1 MKTLTLYIEKLAKG
15 CERTTLFIL
24 IAAAISLVGIGDVHA
39 RVGVGGGVGVGA
51 RGVGAAPGVGVG
63 ARGVGVA
70 PGVGVGA
77 PGVGVLPRG
86 YYAAVPAGYR
96 TVAYRGYTCRYVGG
110 IYYRAAMYQGNTV
123 WVVVQ

>member
-63 ARGVGVA
+63 ARGVGV
-70 PGVGVGA
+70 
-77 PGVGVLPRG
+77 LPRG

-110 IYYRAAMYQGNTV
+110 IYYRPAMYQGNTV